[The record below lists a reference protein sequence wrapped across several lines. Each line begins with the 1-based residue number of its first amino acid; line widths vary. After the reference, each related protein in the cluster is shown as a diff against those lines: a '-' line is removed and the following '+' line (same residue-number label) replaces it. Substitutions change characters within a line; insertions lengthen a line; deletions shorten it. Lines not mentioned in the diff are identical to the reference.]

1 MNKAARKQIG
11 DCTAALSFITE
22 NLNIN
27 DANNSNAVA
36 PIDR

>member
-1 MNKAARKQIG
+1 MNKAARKQI
-11 DCTAALSFITE
+11 DDYTAALSSIAD
-22 NLNIN
+22 NLSIN